1 RRDDPKKPLT
11 LLHLIRLFKATRCS
25 GKEISSL
32 IELLTACISYA
43 EPGAVDMKPYLIE
56 PDHFEPVW
64 RLYFDPL
71 IIESVKC
78 ADSAIEKAACGQT
91 VYSASRSIT
100 VKWSDGREDFY
111 DDGNVEARERV
122 DDLVHMALS
131 VCVRKEQ
138 LMKLLES
145 IQLCLSKADHV
156 IPAWIRLY
164 RHLTTL
170 TLFDDDMSRILFDQ
184 FFTVDMY
191 SPSQIVEFI
200 NELFEI
206 WPKINDQNI
215 VESVSINIAKL
226 IENIIA
232 FKTNESSTLV
242 EQLIERICAST
253 PAQNVRGHLC
263 FYFLLHD
270 TLALCN
276 SKDLTSALKKVDLPI
291 LIWYADYVFLK
302 TGNTD
307 QHRRYLL
314 SILKNVSMFSQ
325 HDLLYHWIE
334 RTASSCVSEETIG
347 FELIESSIC
356 PTSTLPMYVL
366 HSSTDRI
373 DQLLTCV
380 KSPCAIKYIN
390 TFLLIIE
397 GLARSSQAQKYLFR
411 TNFYLTLQSWLDQ
424 LSSSDTDPIQ
434 STTSIVRIVHLLLD
448 MASSKSFMHVDDIV
462 RFFLNNYM
470 KKILGINFE
479 NNSPLARIILFLHSH
494 SDVSFSMDIT
504 NIFTLLF
511 QSLKGEA
518 FVVTSAT
525 SHFVC
530 LSKEIVKPSSYHIFT
545 TLFTPFVP
553 QLMGLLGH
561 TGSLKLA
568 ATIILAELLDL
579 SPNEREILSLN
590 ATSTSD
596 MNSNVEA
603 GINDSKTQQHA
614 FFSTEIKNK
623 QNYVQVRKED
633 FVKAE
638 KLLDELKKSAANK
651 LDNHLRTYLPEV
663 QPDSNILTSTEDEN
677 QDRLTLTETALEN
690 VSKVMEV
697 INDPVP
703 ILLEGST
710 GVGKSASIMEAA
722 YLCGR
727 RELVRYNM
735 SSRVSIADL
744 LGKVALVVDLDTQ

>member
-111 DDGNVEARERV
+111 DDGNVEAPERV

-302 TGNTD
+302 TENTD

-356 PTSTLPMYVL
+356 PTS
-366 HSSTDRI
+366 
-373 DQLLTCV
+373 
-380 KSPCAIKYIN
+380 
-390 TFLLIIE
+390 
-397 GLARSSQAQKYLFR
+397 
-411 TNFYLTLQSWLDQ
+411 
-424 LSSSDTDPIQ
+424 
-434 STTSIVRIVHLLLD
+434 
-448 MASSKSFMHVDDIV
+448 
-462 RFFLNNYM
+462 
-470 KKILGINFE
+470 
-479 NNSPLARIILFLHSH
+479 
-494 SDVSFSMDIT
+494 
-504 NIFTLLF
+504 
-511 QSLKGEA
+511 
-518 FVVTSAT
+518 
-525 SHFVC
+525 
-530 LSKEIVKPSSYHIFT
+530 
-545 TLFTPFVP
+545 
-553 QLMGLLGH
+553 H